1 MFLVENEKDF
11 LDKYGEMAYKIAGR
25 FVIEAYR
32 DIERRY
38 KPTCFIVP
46 MGSN

>member
-25 FVIEAYR
+25 FDRSV
-32 DIERRY
+32 
-38 KPTCFIVP
+38 
-46 MGSN
+46 S